1 MKAIMLLIGEFQVLP
16 VSLLLV
22 FNGGRGTG
30 GGSIGERRMEFDG
43 GSEKGGG

>member
-1 MKAIMLLIGEFQVLP
+1 MLLIGEFQVLP

-22 FNGGRGTG
+22 FNGGRGIG
-30 GGSIGERRMEFDG
+30 GGSIGERQIEFDD